1 MDLVVGIIVIAA
13 IVALI
18 VWLALRNKK
27 SAWTGVLQSKSTS
40 QSTDED
46 GNTTT
51 YYHLKVVHD
60 GSGKVK
66 SHSVNPKV
74 YQQFEVGDKVV
85 KTAGAFG
92 LTKG

>member
-1 MDLVVGIIVIAA
+1 MDTVVGIIVIVV
-13 IVALI
+13 IVGLI
-18 VWLALRNKK
+18 VWAVLRRKK
-27 SAWTGVLQSKSTS
+27 SAWTGVVQSKSTS

-51 YYHLKVVHD
+51 YYHFKVVHD

-66 SHSVNPKV
+66 NHLVNAKV
-74 YQQFEVGDKVV
+74 YQEFEVGDKIV
-85 KTAGAFG
+85 KSAGSFA